1 MSMVQIVAMLAHL
14 IESGHSAGEIIELTR
29 KEARAHD
36 LDVGSLLDQMF
47 HLHTQNFACSA

>member
-1 MSMVQIVAMLAHL
+1 MSMSQIVAMLAHL
-14 IESGHSAGEIIELTR
+14 IESGHTPGEIIELTR

-47 HLHTQNFACSA
+47 HLHTQTFACSA